1 MSCLVKEY
9 LRSGFAL
16 TKVAQGVKGPTHK
29 GWNKRENAITNPDLA
44 DQFEG
49 ANVGLLHAYCTP
61 HPTCCLDLDDVQ
73 RAHKWLRQRG
83 IDLGNFLYS
92 MKVACYGSGRENSL
106 KALFKLH
113 CPLPSVQILDDE
125 NKNVIFEFRCA
136 TQNGDS
142 VQDLLPPSKHPS
154 GTTYQWLSGDF
165 KKLDWLPP
173 ALMEIWMSELS
184 KRNASK
190 PYSPSLFTESES
202 NILKVKDA
210 LSKIDADCERNMW
223 RNVVW
228 GLLSTGWS
236 CAYDLALEWSMTG
249 FVKFDRVEFDR
260 VVNTDVGADR
270 TGHQITIGSVFYYAQ
285 GGDL

>member
-1 MSCLVKEY
+1 
-9 LRSGFAL
+9 
-16 TKVAQGVKGPTHK
+16 
-29 GWNKRENAITNPDLA
+29 
-44 DQFEG
+44 
-49 ANVGLLHAYCTP
+49 
-61 HPTCCLDLDDVQ
+61 
-73 RAHKWLRQRG
+73 
-83 IDLGNFLYS
+83 
-92 MKVACYGSGRENSL
+92 
-106 KALFKLH
+106 
-113 CPLPSVQILDDE
+113 
-125 NKNVIFEFRCA
+125 
-136 TQNGDS
+136 
-142 VQDLLPPSKHPS
+142 
-154 GTTYQWLSGDF
+154 
-165 KKLDWLPP
+165 
-173 ALMEIWMSELS
+173 MEIWMSELS

-270 TGHQITIGSVFYYAQ
+270 TGNQITIGSVFYYAQ